1 LSPLIHELLKI
12 KKRMTKILEQIT
24 HLSIEEQIVLV
35 ERVWDNIA
43 EDKRAQNLEISPE
56 LEAELAR
63 RLLLIQTGQ
72 TQFFTWEQVEKNILA
87 HA

>member
-1 LSPLIHELLKI
+1 
-12 KKRMTKILEQIT
+12 MTQILEQIT

-43 EDKRAQNLEISPE
+43 EDSRSQTLEMSPE

-63 RLLLIQTGQ
+63 RLNLIQTGK
-72 TQFFTWEQVEKNILA
+72 TDFFSWNEVKQNIFT
-87 HA
+87 HYQKPIN

>member
-1 LSPLIHELLKI
+1 
-12 KKRMTKILEQIT
+12 MTHILEQIT

-43 EDKRAQNLEISPE
+43 EDKRTQNLEISPE

-72 TQFFTWEQVEKNILA
+72 TQFFTWNQVEKNILMPNLEFNA
-87 HA
+87 

>member
-1 LSPLIHELLKI
+1 
-12 KKRMTKILEQIT
+12 MTKILEQIT
-24 HLSIEEQIVLV
+24 RLSIEEQIVLV

-87 HA
+87 HAKTFNSKNIRH

>member
-1 LSPLIHELLKI
+1 
-12 KKRMTKILEQIT
+12 MTHILEQIT

-43 EDKRAQNLEISPE
+43 EDKRTQNLEISAE

-72 TQFFTWEQVEKNILA
+72 TEFFTWNLVEKNILMPNLGLYSSGCCV
-87 HA
+87 

>member
-1 LSPLIHELLKI
+1 
-12 KKRMTKILEQIT
+12 MTKILEQIT

-43 EDKRAQNLEISPE
+43 EDKRTQNLEISSE

-72 TQFFTWEQVEKNILA
+72 TQFFTWNQVENNILTPSKA
-87 HA
+87 FNS